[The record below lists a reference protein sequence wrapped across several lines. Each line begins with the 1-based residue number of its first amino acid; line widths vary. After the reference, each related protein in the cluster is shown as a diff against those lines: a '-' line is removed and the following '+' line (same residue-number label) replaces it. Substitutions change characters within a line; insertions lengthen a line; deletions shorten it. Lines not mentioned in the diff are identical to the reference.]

1 MNPRP
6 VRLRDVQALT
16 FDCYGTLIDWE
27 GGARQT
33 VRNQLA
39 RKGLE
44 IDEGAFFQAWEREQL
59 ALIQQNYARYRE
71 IATEAF
77 LAVAGAQGLPLDNQ
91 DAREFAHSIATW
103 TPFPDVRG
111 GLERLKRKL
120 LLGIISNIDD
130 DILARS
136 VEALGVEFDLLLS
149 AEQARAYKP
158 SPLPFRL
165 ALERLGLPA
174 DLVAH
179 AAFGFEY
186 DMMTASQLGFR
197 IILVR
202 RLRRSFPPTPVPDLV
217 VRDLEELAAQFE

>member
-33 VRNQLA
+33 VRRQLA
-39 RKGLE
+39 RKGLA
-44 IDEGAFFQAWEREQL
+44 IDEDAFFQAWEQEQR
-59 ALIQQNYARYRE
+59 ARIQQSYAPYRE
-71 IATEAF
+71 IAAETF
-77 LAVAGAQGLPLDNQ
+77 LAVARAQGLPLDGQ
-91 DAREFAHSIATW
+91 DAREFAHSIPTW

-111 GLERLKRKL
+111 GLARLKGKL
-120 LLGIISNIDD
+120 RLGIISNIDD
-130 DILARS
+130 DILANS
-136 VEALGVEFDLLLS
+136 VQALGVEFDLLLT

-165 ALERLGLPA
+165 ALQRLGLPA

-186 DMMTASQLGFR
+186 DLVTAAQLGFR
-197 IILVR
+197 TILVR

-217 VRDLEELAAQFE
+217 VADVEELAAQFE